1 MFTSPQRML
10 AAHERRTTLD
20 AAPTGQPAQPA
31 QPPSAGNA
39 TALKAGTFGC
49 GGCGCL
55 FVAGGLFAI
64 IAAAAGAVNSS
75 EVGTAIGIGV
85 GLLFPGLL
93 GLVVGVV
100 CFVMSRKKPP
110 AT

>member
-1 MFTSPQRML
+1 MDT
-10 AAHERRTTLD
+10 
-20 AAPTGQPAQPA
+20 APTGQPAAPPA
-31 QPPSAGNA
+31 AGA
-39 TALKAGTFGC
+39 KTALLAGTFGC

-55 FVAGGLFAI
+55 FVLGGLFAI

-100 CFVMSRKKPP
+100 CFVISRKKPP
-110 AT
+110 APG